1 MLAKRKAGNEMKRKW
16 DWGSAV
22 MSAMMLLMGMALGFT
37 VIADLN
43 ERGEQSLG
51 AHLFSVTWLAMAAAL
66 ALFGQLI
73 LHEGGHLVCG
83 LATGYR
89 FDEAAALIDRLNT
102 GAYAVMPLY
111 NNMLL
116 CDRLYCALLR
126 GEDAYKWLA
135 EWETKPMRQFRKQ
148 MADYL
153 TVLRTEYA
161 AALHAGDMQ
170 TAEAF
175 RVRFEVRA
183 SSYPYP
189 AEVQSERELIERFA
203 Q

>member
-1 MLAKRKAGNEMKRKW
+1 MKRKW
-16 DWGSAV
+16 DWGSAA

-89 FDEAAALIDRLNT
+89 FVSFRI
-102 GAYAVMPLY
+102 GSW
-111 NNMLL
+111 MLQREHGKL
-116 CDRLYCALLR
+116 
-126 GEDAYKWLA
+126 
-135 EWETKPMRQFRKQ
+135 
-148 MADYL
+148 
-153 TVLRTEYA
+153 
-161 AALHAGDMQ
+161 
-170 TAEAF
+170 
-175 RVRFEVRA
+175 RVRKFTLAGTGGDR
-183 SSYPYP
+183 S
-189 AEVQSERELIERFA
+189 LFLL
-203 Q
+203 

>member
-1 MLAKRKAGNEMKRKW
+1 MLAERKAGNEMKRKW
-16 DWGSAV
+16 DWGSAA

-89 FDEAAALIDRLNT
+89 FVSFRIAAGCSSASMGNSASGNL
-102 GAYAVMPLY
+102 PLQV
-111 NNMLL
+111 
-116 CDRLYCALLR
+116 
-126 GEDAYKWLA
+126 
-135 EWETKPMRQFRKQ
+135 P
-148 MADYL
+148 
-153 TVLRTEYA
+153 
-161 AALHAGDMQ
+161 AGSVCWH
-170 TAEAF
+170 
-175 RVRFEVRA
+175 RR
-183 SSYPYP
+183 P
-189 AEVQSERELIERFA
+189 
-203 Q
+203 